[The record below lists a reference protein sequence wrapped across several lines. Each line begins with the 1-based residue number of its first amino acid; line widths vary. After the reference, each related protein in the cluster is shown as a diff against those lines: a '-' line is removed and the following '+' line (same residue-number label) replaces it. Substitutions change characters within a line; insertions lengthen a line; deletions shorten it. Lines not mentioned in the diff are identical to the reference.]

1 MIGEALAPAEERIV
15 LTMEYVT
22 NPERGIFQRF
32 VSNMKDAIAYFGP
45 AALRRRKA
53 TRR

>member
-1 MIGEALAPAEERIV
+1 MIGEALAPGEERIV

-22 NPERGIFQRF
+22 NPEMGIFKRF
-32 VSNMKDAIAYFGP
+32 VSNIKDAIAYFGP
-45 AALRRRKA
+45 AALWRRKA

>member
-1 MIGEALAPAEERIV
+1 MIV

-22 NPERGIFQRF
+22 ITEMGIFKRF

-45 AALRRRKA
+45 AALFTRKA